1 MIFLIKDWKK
11 LNYTRMDI
19 FSALHIL
26 IGFLG
31 LVALAI
37 PFSENFKTI
46 NFRYV
51 IYGILSQIFLAVI
64 LLKLPFV
71 ISFFEVLGN
80 GVVILQQATQEGA
93 NFVFGYPPS
102 DITSP
107 YRSLLETFA
116 FGVLPYIIVMACIS
130 AILWYWGVLPFIVNL
145 ISKACQKLF
154 NIGGPVGLGAAANIF
169 VGQVEAPLLIRPYV
183 SKLSN
188 KELLILMTAGMATVA
203 GSVMVAL
210 IAILESSFVNQNL
223 IQHFITASVLSVP
236 AAIMYANIMIPS
248 NTITDFDEN
257 KVPKVY
263 NSTMDAVT
271 RGSSDGASIAFSVG
285 TILIAVIAL
294 VYIANSILGF
304 ISAQFGFELS
314 IQIVLG
320 YLFAPIAWLMGVPWD
335 EAIIAG
341 ELLGIKTTLNE
352 FVAYPGLAALENG
365 ELSERSKLITFY
377 SLCGFAN
384 LSSVGILISGITA
397 MAPERKDDLIKVS
410 LKALVGATLASC
422 MTGLIVGIFI

>member
-1 MIFLIKDWKK
+1 
-11 LNYTRMDI
+11 MDI
-19 FSALHIL
+19 FTIL
-26 IGFLG
+26 QIIIGFIG
-31 LVALAI
+31 LIIIAI
-37 PFSENFKTI
+37 PLSENYKII
-46 NFRYV
+46 NYKYIV
-51 IYGILSQIFLAVI
+51 YGILAQVFLAVI
-64 LLKLPFV
+64 LLKVPLV
-71 ISFFEVLGN
+71 ISAFEILGY
-80 GVVILQQATQEGA
+80 GVVVLQEATTEGA
-93 NFVFGYPPS
+93 LFVFGYPPS
-102 DITSP
+102 QDISP

-130 AILWYWGVLPFIVNL
+130 AILWYWGILPFIVNM

-210 IAILESSFVNQNL
+210 ISILENTFIDENL

-236 AAIMYANIMIPS
+236 AAIMYANILIPS
-248 NTITDFDEN
+248 NSITDFNEN
-257 KVPKVY
+257 KIPKVY
-263 NSTMDAVT
+263 KSTMDAVT
-271 RGSSDGASIAFSVG
+271 RGSSDGASIALSVG

-294 VYIANSILGF
+294 VYIVNSILGF
-304 ISAQFGFELS
+304 FSSQLGFELS
-314 IQIVLG
+314 IEIILG
-320 YLFAPIAWLMGVPWD
+320 YLFAPIAWLMGIPWS
-335 EAIIAG
+335 EAIVAG

-352 FVAYPGLAALENG
+352 FVAYPALASLDSG
-365 ELSERSKLITFY
+365 ELSDRSKLITFY

-410 LKALVGATLASC
+410 FKALVGATLASC

>member
-1 MIFLIKDWKK
+1 
-11 LNYTRMDI
+11 MDI
-19 FSALHIL
+19 FNIFQIIIGFIGLIL
-26 IGFLG
+26 I
-31 LVALAI
+31 AI
-37 PFSENFKTI
+37 PFSDNFKII
-46 NFRYV
+46 NYRFV
-51 IYGILSQIFLAVI
+51 IYGILCQIVLAVI
-64 LLKLPFV
+64 LLKIPFV
-71 ISFFEVLGN
+71 ISFFEILGN
-80 GVVILQQATQEGA
+80 GVVVLQEATVEGA

-102 DITSP
+102 EDAGP

-130 AILWYWGVLPFIVNL
+130 AILWYWGILPFIVNL

-210 IAILESSFVNQNL
+210 ISILETSFGDENL
-223 IQHFITASVLSVP
+223 IQHFITASILSVP

-248 NTITDFDEN
+248 NSITDFNEN

-263 NSTMDAVT
+263 KSTMDAVT
-271 RGSSDGASIAFSVG
+271 RGTSDGASIAVSVG

-294 VYIANSILGF
+294 VYIVNAILGS
-304 ISAQFGFELS
+304 ISYQFGFELS
-314 IQIVLG
+314 IEIILG
-320 YLFAPIAWLMGVPWD
+320 YLFAPIAWLMGIPWD

-352 FVAYPGLAALENG
+352 FVAYPGLAAVDNG
-365 ELSERSKLITFY
+365 ELSDKSKLITFY
-377 SLCGFAN
+377 GLCGFAN

-397 MAPERKDDLIKVS
+397 MAPERKDDLINVS
-410 LKALVGATLASC
+410 FKALIGATLASC
-422 MTGLIVGIFI
+422 MTGLVVGIFI

>member
-1 MIFLIKDWKK
+1 
-11 LNYTRMDI
+11 MDI
-19 FSALHIL
+19 LFIL
-26 IGFLG
+26 QIFIGFIG

-37 PFSENFKTI
+37 PFSDNFKTI
-46 NFRYV
+46 NYRYV
-51 IYGILSQIFLAVI
+51 LYGILAQIILAVI

-71 ISFFEVLGN
+71 VSFFEILGN

-93 NFVFGYPPS
+93 NFVFGYPPTDS
-102 DITSP
+102 STP

-145 ISKACQKLF
+145 ISRACQKLF

-210 IAILESSFVNQNL
+210 IAILESSFINQNL

-294 VYIANSILGF
+294 VFIANSILGF
-304 ISAQFGFELS
+304 ISSQFGFDLS
-314 IQIVLG
+314 IEIILG
-320 YLFAPIAWLMGVPWD
+320 YLFAPIAWLMGIPWD

-352 FVAYPGLAALENG
+352 FVAYPGLAALGDG

>member
-1 MIFLIKDWKK
+1 
-11 LNYTRMDI
+11 MDI
-19 FSALHIL
+19 LFIL
-26 IGFLG
+26 QIFIGFIG

-37 PFSENFKTI
+37 PFSDNFKTI
-46 NFRYV
+46 NYRYV
-51 IYGILSQIFLAVI
+51 LYGILAQIILAVI

-71 ISFFEVLGN
+71 VSFFEILGN

-93 NFVFGYPPS
+93 NFVFGYPPTDS
-102 DITSP
+102 STP

-145 ISKACQKLF
+145 ISRACQKLF

-210 IAILESSFVNQNL
+210 IAILESSFINQNL

-294 VYIANSILGF
+294 VFIANSILGF
-304 ISAQFGFELS
+304 VSSQFGFDLS
-314 IQIVLG
+314 IEIILG
-320 YLFAPIAWLMGVPWD
+320 YLFAPIAWLMGIPWD

-352 FVAYPGLAALENG
+352 FVAYPGLAALDDG

>member
-1 MIFLIKDWKK
+1 
-11 LNYTRMDI
+11 MDI
-19 FSALHIL
+19 FTIL
-26 IGFLG
+26 QIIIGFIG
-31 LVALAI
+31 LIIIAI
-37 PFSENFKTI
+37 PLSENYKII
-46 NFRYV
+46 NYKYIV
-51 IYGILSQIFLAVI
+51 YGILAQVFLAVI
-64 LLKLPFV
+64 LLKVPFV
-71 ISFFEVLGN
+71 ISAFEILGY
-80 GVVILQQATQEGA
+80 GVVVLQEATTEGA
-93 NFVFGYPPS
+93 LFVFGYPPS
-102 DITSP
+102 QDISP

-130 AILWYWGVLPFIVNL
+130 AILWYWGILPFIVNL

-210 IAILESSFVNQNL
+210 ISILENTFIDENL

-248 NTITDFDEN
+248 NSITDFNEN
-257 KVPKVY
+257 KIPKVY
-263 NSTMDAVT
+263 KSTMDAVT
-271 RGSSDGASIAFSVG
+271 RGSSDGASIALSVG

-294 VYIANSILGF
+294 VYIVNSILGF
-304 ISAQFGFELS
+304 FSSQLGFELS
-314 IQIVLG
+314 IEIILG
-320 YLFAPIAWLMGVPWD
+320 YMFAPIAWLMGIPWS
-335 EAIIAG
+335 EAIVAG

-352 FVAYPGLAALENG
+352 FVAYPGLASLDSG
-365 ELSERSKLITFY
+365 ELSDRSKLITFY

-410 LKALVGATLASC
+410 FKALVGATLASC

>member
-1 MIFLIKDWKK
+1 
-11 LNYTRMDI
+11 MDI
-19 FSALHIL
+19 FNILQIL
-26 IGFLG
+26 IGFIG
-31 LVALAI
+31 LILLAM
-37 PFSENFKTI
+37 PFSENFKII
-46 NFRYV
+46 NYRYIV
-51 IYGILSQIFLAVI
+51 YGILSQILLAII
-64 LLKLPFV
+64 LLKIPLI

-80 GVVILQQATQEGA
+80 AVIILQEATIEGA
-93 NFVFGYPPS
+93 TFVFGYPPS
-102 DITSP
+102 DNLNP

-210 IAILESSFVNQNL
+210 ITILENAFIDQNL

-236 AAIMYANIMIPS
+236 AAIMYSNIMIPS
-248 NTITDFDEN
+248 NLITDFNED
-257 KVPKVY
+257 KPPKVY
-263 NSTMDAVT
+263 KSTMDAVT
-271 RGSSDGASIAFSVG
+271 RGTADGASIALSVG

-294 VYIANSILGF
+294 VYIFNSILGL
-304 ISAQFGFELS
+304 ITIKFGFELS
-314 IQIVLG
+314 IEIILG
-320 YLFAPIAWLMGVPWD
+320 YVFAPIAWLMGIPWS

-352 FVAYPGLAALENG
+352 FVAYPGLAAIQDG

-384 LSSVGILISGITA
+384 LSSVGILISGISA

>member
-1 MIFLIKDWKK
+1 MDTLFILQIF
-11 LNYTRMDI
+11 
-19 FSALHIL
+19 
-26 IGFLG
+26 IGFIG

-37 PFSENFKTI
+37 PFSDNFKTI
-46 NFRYV
+46 NYRYV
-51 IYGILSQIFLAVI
+51 LYGILAQIILAVI

-71 ISFFEVLGN
+71 VSFFEILGN

-93 NFVFGYPPS
+93 NFVFGYPPTDS
-102 DITSP
+102 STP

-145 ISKACQKLF
+145 ISRACQKLF

-210 IAILESSFVNQNL
+210 IAILESSFINQNL

-294 VYIANSILGF
+294 VFIANSILGF
-304 ISAQFGFELS
+304 LSSQFGFDLS
-314 IQIVLG
+314 IEIILG
-320 YLFAPIAWLMGVPWD
+320 YLFAPIAWLMGIPWD

-352 FVAYPGLAALENG
+352 FVAYPGLATIDNW

>member
-1 MIFLIKDWKK
+1 MTL
-11 LNYTRMDI
+11 LNVSQI
-19 FSALHIL
+19 I
-26 IGFLG
+26 IGFIG
-31 LVALAI
+31 LIAIAI
-37 PFSENFKTI
+37 PFSDNFKII
-46 NFRYV
+46 NFKY
-51 IYGILSQIFLAVI
+51 ILYGILAQVLLGLV
-64 LLKLPFV
+64 LLKVPFI
-71 ISFFEVLGN
+71 ISAFEVLGN
-80 GVVILQQATQEGA
+80 GVVILQEATVEGA
-93 NFVFGYPPS
+93 NFVFGYPPTE
-102 DITSP
+102 DVSP

-130 AILWYWGVLPFIVNL
+130 AILWYWGILPFIVNL

-169 VGQVEAPLLIRPYV
+169 IGQVEAPLLIRPYV

-210 IAILESSFVNQNL
+210 IAILENSFADENL
-223 IQHFITASVLSVP
+223 IQHFITASILSVP

-248 NTITDFDEN
+248 NEITDFNEN

-263 NSTMDAVT
+263 KSTMDAIT
-271 RGSSDGASIAFSVG
+271 RGTSDGTSIAVSVG

-294 VYIANSILGF
+294 VYIVNSFLGL
-304 ISAQFGFELS
+304 ISNQFGFELS
-314 IQIVLG
+314 IEIILG
-320 YLFAPIAWLMGVPWD
+320 YVFAPIAWLMGIPWS

-352 FVAYPGLAALENG
+352 FVAYPGLAALESG
-365 ELSERSKLITFY
+365 ELSDRSKLITFY

-397 MAPERKDDLIKVS
+397 MAPERKDDLINVS
-410 LKALVGATLASC
+410 FKALVGATLASC

>member
-1 MIFLIKDWKK
+1 
-11 LNYTRMDI
+11 MDI
-19 FSALHIL
+19 STVIQII
-26 IGFLG
+26 IGFVG
-31 LVALAI
+31 LIIIAM
-37 PFSENFKTI
+37 PFSENYKII
-46 NFRYV
+46 NYKYV
-51 IYGILSQIFLAVI
+51 SYGILSQIVLAAI
-64 LLKLPFV
+64 LLKVPFI
-71 ISFFEVLGN
+71 ISAFEILGN
-80 GVVILQQATQEGA
+80 GVVILQEATVEGA
-93 NFVFGYPPS
+93 KFVFGYPPS
-102 DITSP
+102 DDSNP

-183 SKLSN
+183 SKLSK

-210 IAILESSFVNQNL
+210 ITILESSFGDENL

-248 NTITDFDEN
+248 NSITDFNEN
-257 KVPKVY
+257 RVPKVY
-263 NSTMDAVT
+263 KSTMDAVT
-271 RGSSDGASIAFSVG
+271 RGTSDGTSIAVSVG

-294 VYIANSILGF
+294 VYIVNSILGG
-304 ISAQFGFELS
+304 ISYNFGFDLS
-314 IQIVLG
+314 IEIILG
-320 YLFAPIAWLMGVPWD
+320 YIFAPIAWLMGIPWN

-365 ELSERSKLITFY
+365 ELSDKSKLITFY

-410 LKALVGATLASC
+410 FKALVGATLASC
-422 MTGLIVGIFI
+422 MTGLTVGIFI

>member
-1 MIFLIKDWKK
+1 
-11 LNYTRMDI
+11 MDI
-19 FSALHIL
+19 FNVLQIIIGFIGLIL
-26 IGFLG
+26 IA
-31 LVALAI
+31 V
-37 PFSENFKTI
+37 PFSDNYKIINFKFI
-46 NFRYV
+46 A
-51 IYGILSQIFLAVI
+51 YGILAQIVLAIV
-64 LLKLPFV
+64 LLKIPFI
-71 ISFFEVLGN
+71 ISVFEVMGN
-80 GVVILQQATQEGA
+80 GVVVLQEATIEGA
-93 NFVFGYPPS
+93 SFVFGYAPS
-102 DITSP
+102 DSAGP

-130 AILWYWGVLPFIVNL
+130 AILWYWGILPFIVNL

-210 IAILESSFVNQNL
+210 ISILETSFGDENL
-223 IQHFITASVLSVP
+223 IQHFITASILSVP

-248 NTITDFDEN
+248 NEITDFNEN

-263 NSTMDAVT
+263 KSTMDAVT
-271 RGSSDGASIAFSVG
+271 RGTSDGTSIAVSVG

-294 VYIANSILGF
+294 VYIVNSFLGL
-304 ISAQFGFELS
+304 ISYQFGFDLS
-314 IQIVLG
+314 IEIILG
-320 YLFAPIAWLMGVPWD
+320 YLFAPIAWLMGIPWS

-365 ELSERSKLITFY
+365 ELSDKSKLITFY

-397 MAPERKDDLIKVS
+397 MAPERKDDLINVS
-410 LKALVGATLASC
+410 FKALIGATLASC

>member
-1 MIFLIKDWKK
+1 MTA
-11 LNYTRMDI
+11 LNI
-19 FSALHIL
+19 IQAIIGFIGLIL
-26 IGFLG
+26 IA
-31 LVALAI
+31 V
-37 PFSENFKTI
+37 PFSDNFKII
-46 NFRYV
+46 NYRFV
-51 IYGILSQIFLAVI
+51 IYGILCQIVLAVI
-64 LLKLPFV
+64 LLKIPFV
-71 ISFFEVLGN
+71 ISFFEILGN
-80 GVVILQQATQEGA
+80 GVVVLQEATVEGA

-102 DITSP
+102 EDAGP

-130 AILWYWGVLPFIVNL
+130 AILWYWGILPFIVNL

-169 VGQVEAPLLIRPYV
+169 IGQVEAPLLIRPYV

-210 IAILESSFVNQNL
+210 ISILETSFGDENL
-223 IQHFITASVLSVP
+223 IQHFITASILSVP

-248 NTITDFDEN
+248 NSITDFNEN

-263 NSTMDAVT
+263 KSTMDAVT
-271 RGSSDGASIAFSVG
+271 RGTSDGASIAVSVG

-294 VYIANSILGF
+294 VYIVNAILGS
-304 ISAQFGFELS
+304 ISYQFGFELS
-314 IQIVLG
+314 IEIILG
-320 YLFAPIAWLMGVPWD
+320 YLFAPIAWLMGIPWD

-352 FVAYPGLAALENG
+352 FVAYPGLAALDNG
-365 ELSERSKLITFY
+365 ELSDKSKLITFY
-377 SLCGFAN
+377 GLCGFAN

-397 MAPERKDDLIKVS
+397 MAPERKDDLINVS
-410 LKALVGATLASC
+410 FKALIGATLASC
-422 MTGLIVGIFI
+422 MTGLVVGIFI

>member
-1 MIFLIKDWKK
+1 
-11 LNYTRMDI
+11 MDI
-19 FSALHIL
+19 FNVLQIIIGFIGLIL
-26 IGFLG
+26 IA
-31 LVALAI
+31 V
-37 PFSENFKTI
+37 PFSDNYKIINFKFI
-46 NFRYV
+46 A
-51 IYGILSQIFLAVI
+51 YGILAQIVLAIV
-64 LLKLPFV
+64 LLKIPFI
-71 ISFFEVLGN
+71 ISVFEVMGN
-80 GVVILQQATQEGA
+80 GVVVLQEATVEGA
-93 NFVFGYPPS
+93 SFVFGYAPS
-102 DITSP
+102 DSVGP

-130 AILWYWGVLPFIVNL
+130 AILWYWGILPFIVNL

-210 IAILESSFVNQNL
+210 ISILEASFSDENL
-223 IQHFITASVLSVP
+223 IQHFITASILSVP

-248 NTITDFDEN
+248 NEITDFNEN

-263 NSTMDAVT
+263 KSTMDAVT
-271 RGSSDGASIAFSVG
+271 RGTSDGTSIAVSVG

-294 VYIANSILGF
+294 VYIVNSFLGL
-304 ISAQFGFELS
+304 ISNQFGFDLS
-314 IQIVLG
+314 IEIILG
-320 YLFAPIAWLMGVPWD
+320 YLFAPIAWLMGIPWS

-365 ELSERSKLITFY
+365 ELSDKSKLITFY

-397 MAPERKDDLIKVS
+397 MAPERKDDLINVS
-410 LKALVGATLASC
+410 FKALIGATLASC

>member
-1 MIFLIKDWKK
+1 
-11 LNYTRMDI
+11 MDI
-19 FSALHIL
+19 LSLVQTI
-26 IGFLG
+26 IGFIG
-31 LVALAI
+31 LIAIAI
-37 PFSENFKTI
+37 PFSDNFKII
-46 NFRYV
+46 NYKYV
-51 IYGILSQIFLAVI
+51 VYGILSQVVLAVI
-64 LLKLPFV
+64 LLKIPLV
-71 ISFFEVLGN
+71 ISAFEILGN
-80 GVVILQQATQEGA
+80 GVVVLQEATIEGA

-102 DITSP
+102 DDSNH
-107 YRSLLETFA
+107 YKSLLETFA

-145 ISKACQKLF
+145 ISKACQRLF

-169 VGQVEAPLLIRPYV
+169 VGQVEAPLLVRPYV

-210 IAILESSFVNQNL
+210 ISILENSFINQNL

-248 NTITDFDEN
+248 NSITDFNEN

-263 NSTMDAVT
+263 KSTMDAVT
-271 RGSSDGASIAFSVG
+271 RGASDGASIAVSVG

-294 VYIANSILGF
+294 VYIVNSIMGT
-304 ISAQFGFELS
+304 ISSQFGFELS
-314 IQIVLG
+314 IEIILG
-320 YLFAPIAWLMGVPWD
+320 YIFAPIAWLMGIPWS
-335 EAIIAG
+335 EAVVSG
-341 ELLGIKTTLNE
+341 QLLGIKTTLNE
-352 FVAYPGLAALENG
+352 FVAYPALVAIENG

-410 LKALVGATLASC
+410 FKALVGATLASC
-422 MTGLIVGIFI
+422 MTGLIVGLFI

>member
-1 MIFLIKDWKK
+1 
-11 LNYTRMDI
+11 MDI

-26 IGFLG
+26 IGFIG
-31 LVALAI
+31 LVVLAI